1 MQLHFDD
8 VSVEDT
14 LPTLVKRPTTTM
26 LFRFSAVTWNAHRV
40 HYDRP
45 YAQTEG
51 HAGVL
56 VQATMHGA
64 FLLEMV
70 TAFAGAA
77 GRIERFSYSNRG
89 KAFAGDVLM
98 LGGTVKE
105 RDAEA
110 GAVVC
115 ALWERR
121 QDDTICATGEARV
134 ILPRRAPAIASRR
147 R

>member
-1 MQLHFDD
+1 MQLYFDD
-8 VSVEDT
+8 ISVEDA
-14 LPTLVKRPTTTM
+14 LPVLVKRPTTTM

-45 YAQTEG
+45 YAETEG

-64 FLLEMV
+64 FLLEMI
-70 TAFAGAA
+70 TDFAGAA

-89 KAFAGDVLM
+89 KAFAGDVLT
-98 LGGTVKE
+98 LGGTVRE

-110 GAVVC
+110 GAVLCDLREHRQDGSVC
-115 ALWERR
+115 AV
-121 QDDTICATGEARV
+121 GEARV
-134 ILPRRAPAIASRR
+134 ILPRR
-147 R
+147 